1 MTFFTSGAFWF
12 VEGILAVLALIGLKV
27 WMEDRSTPMPLWKW
41 LLVATW
47 MLMVG
52 FTVAFIG
59 TSVGENEL
67 VAAEKGG
74 ILFSVIC
81 VIAGAGLWRLLLIGR
96 VKHKPDVDVGAAV
109 DAAVRAKTPIAVTL
123 SPTDAG
129 GNEEA

>member
-1 MTFFTSGAFWF
+1 MWFFTSGAFWF
-12 VEGILAVLALIGLKV
+12 VEGILVVLAMIALKV
-27 WMEDRSTPMPLWKW
+27 WMKERHTPMPLWKW
-41 LLVATW
+41 VVVVLWLL
-47 MLMVG
+47 MLG
-52 FTVAFIG
+52 FTIAFIG

-96 VKHKPDVDVGAAV
+96 VKHKPDKGVDVDAV
-109 DAAVRAKTPIAVTL
+109 VEAKTPVAVTL